1 MQSAYSYVFY
11 IGKNKFIMG
20 DYYESNDAGIFLYI
34 TKPFSQNVPYL
45 AILGKCRRKNAE
57 ARFLTSYCT
66 LTICRLENDNI
77 NVDV

>member
-11 IGKNKFIMG
+11 LGKYKFIMG

-45 AILGKCRRKNAE
+45 DIFAYMAAWRGAIIDA
-57 ARFLTSYCT
+57 
-66 LTICRLENDNI
+66 
-77 NVDV
+77 